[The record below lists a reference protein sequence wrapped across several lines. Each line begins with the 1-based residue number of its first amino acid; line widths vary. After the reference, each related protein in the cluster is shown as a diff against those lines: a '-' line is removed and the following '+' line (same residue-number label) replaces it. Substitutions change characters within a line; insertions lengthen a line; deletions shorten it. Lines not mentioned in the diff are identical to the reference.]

1 MGSAVLSL
9 TNIGACLTLVFKA
22 PTRSVVGPAITGQGR
37 YLSLQSSG
45 VTVKPLLLATAFAT
59 LAAPA
64 LPLHAAAQAPSVA
77 STNAEDA
84 RLTGFLDAEFAEWL
98 KQQPQTATRLGLKDG
113 GDRWNDISEAALD
126 ASVAW
131 RQASAARMKAQFD
144 RAKLSPVGQVNYDI
158 WALEADRAA
167 QSNAN
172 RKYRPPLYSRL
183 YSAHSQLP
191 DFLINTHSVKDAA
204 DLRNYIARLKGL
216 PAVLDI
222 AIARTKASE
231 AAGIRV
237 PRFQVETIIAGSE
250 KLTSG
255 APFGPGPDAALW
267 ADVKAKTEKLVS
279 AGTLP
284 RAEADGLLAEART
297 AIVALK
303 PAYGRVIAWAQSAL
317 PTAPSGRVGAVSL
330 PGGAA
335 YYASE
340 LKLNTTT
347 DYTADQIHA
356 IGRSEV
362 ARIEAEQD
370 ALARKAGLKDR
381 AAYYAE
387 RARLFPPRPWDDVS
401 RADYLAKANAFVAHT
416 RTLLPNYFGTLP
428 AYGIEVVREPT
439 FSEVPGGA
447 AHASAPSPDGS
458 RPARTYVHLVGEQ
471 DDPAAM
477 YTLMCHE
484 AIPGHNMQGDI
495 QVRQKGGPKF
505 RSVTGYVAF
514 GEGWGLYAEAMC
526 KEMNAFPDIAADF
539 MRLDAELFRA
549 ARLVT
554 DTGIHAL
561 GWTEDQAVAY
571 LSETGRQPMD
581 KARSEVRRY
590 ITLPGQATG
599 YKIGMLKIVELRRKA
614 EKALG
619 PKFDIKGFHDLL
631 IASGSQPLSILER
644 RVNDWIAS
652 RS

>member
-1 MGSAVLSL
+1 VQP
-9 TNIGACLTLVFKA
+9 F
-22 PTRSVVGPAITGQGR
+22 
-37 YLSLQSSG
+37 
-45 VTVKPLLLATAFAT
+45 LLATAIASLAT
-59 LAAPA
+59 SGLA
-64 LPLHAAAQAPSVA
+64 LPAAAQTPAATSA
-77 STNAEDA
+77 NAEDA
-84 RLTGFLDAEFAEWL
+84 RLTAFLDAEFAEML
-98 KQQPQTATRLGLKDG
+98 KFQPQTATRLGLKDG
-113 GDRWNDISEAALD
+113 GDRWNDISDSAAD
-126 ASVAW
+126 AFVAW
-131 RQASAARMKAQFD
+131 RQASAARLKAGFD
-144 RAKLSPVGQVNYDI
+144 RAKLSPQAQVNYDI
-158 WALEADRAA
+158 WLLEAERAA
-167 QSNAN
+167 MANAN
-172 RKYRPPLYSRL
+172 RRFKPPLYSRL
-183 YSAHSQLP
+183 YSTHSQLP
-191 DFLINTHSVKDAA
+191 DFLINTHAVADVT
-204 DLRNYIARLKGL
+204 DLRNYIARLRGL
-216 PAVLDI
+216 PAVLDV
-222 AIARTKASE
+222 AIERTRASE

-237 PRFQVETIIAGSE
+237 PRFQIETIIAGSE
-250 KLTSG
+250 KLTQG
-255 APFGPGPDAALW
+255 APFGTGPDVALW
-267 ADVKAKTEKLVS
+267 ADVKAKTEKLVA
-279 AGTLP
+279 AGKLDRAQADTLL
-284 RAEADGLLAEART
+284 EEART
-297 AIVALK
+297 AILALQ
-303 PAYGRVIAWAQSAL
+303 PAYGRVIAWAKSAL

-335 YYASE
+335 FYADE

-381 AAYYAE
+381 QAYYAE
-387 RARLFPPRPWDDVS
+387 RARLFPSRPWTDAS
-401 RADYLAKANAFVAHT
+401 RAEYLANANAFVART

-428 AYGIEVVREPT
+428 EYRIEVVREPS

-458 RPARTYVHLVGEQ
+458 RPARTYVHMVGNQE
-471 DDPAAM
+471 DPAAM

-495 QVRQKGGPKF
+495 QVRQKGGPRF

-549 ARLVT
+549 ARLVV

-561 GWTEDQAVAY
+561 GWTEDQAVDY
-571 LSETGRQPMD
+571 LHKTGRQPIE

-614 EKALG
+614 EAALG

-644 RVNDWIAS
+644 RVNDWIKS
-652 RS
+652 RA

>member
-1 MGSAVLSL
+1 M
-9 TNIGACLTLVFKA
+9 
-22 PTRSVVGPAITGQGR
+22 
-37 YLSLQSSG
+37 
-45 VTVKPLLLATAFAT
+45 KPIFLATALFSIT
-59 LAAPA
+59 PLI
-64 LPLHAAAQAPSVA
+64 LPLPAAAQAPATAPVSG
-77 STNAEDA
+77 EDA
-84 RLTGFLDAEFAEWL
+84 RLTAFLDAEFAELL
-98 KQQPQTATRLGLKDG
+98 KMQPQTATRLGLKQG
-113 GDRWNDISEAALD
+113 GDRWNDIGDAAAEAV
-126 ASVAW
+126 VAW
-131 RQASAARMKAQFD
+131 RQASAARMKAGFD

-158 WALEADRAA
+158 WALEAERAA
-167 QSNAN
+167 LSNAN
-172 RKYRPPLYSRL
+172 RIFRPPLYSRL
-183 YSAHSQLP
+183 YSAHSQLA
-191 DFLINTHSVKDAA
+191 DFLVNTHSVADAA
-204 DLRNYIARLKGL
+204 DLRNYIARLRGM
-216 PAVLDI
+216 PAVLDM
-222 AIARTKASE
+222 AIARTRASE

-237 PRFQVETIIAGSE
+237 PRFQVESVIAGSE

-255 APFGPGPDAALW
+255 APFGPGPDGALW
-267 ADVKAKTEKLVS
+267 ADVKAKTEKLVT
-279 AGTLP
+279 AGTLN
-284 RAEADGLLAEART
+284 RADADARLAEARA
-297 AIVALK
+297 AILALQ
-303 PAYGRVIAWAQSAL
+303 PAYGRVIAWAKAAL

-330 PGGAA
+330 PGGSA
-335 YYASE
+335 YYANE
-340 LKLNTTT
+340 LRLNTTT
-347 DYTADQIHA
+347 DYSADQIHA

-370 ALARKAGLKDR
+370 ALARQAGLKDR
-381 AAYYAE
+381 EAYYAE
-387 RARLFPPRPWDDVS
+387 RARLFPPRPWDDAS

-416 RTLLPNYFGTLP
+416 RTLLPAYFGTLP
-428 AYGIEVVREPT
+428 AYRIEVVREPA
-439 FSEVPGGA
+439 FSEVAGGA

-471 DDPAAM
+471 DDPASM

-484 AIPGHNMQGDI
+484 AVPGHNTQGDI

-561 GWTEDQAVAY
+561 GWTEDQAVDY
-571 LSETGRQPMD
+571 LSKTGRQPME

-614 EKALG
+614 EATLG

-644 RVNDWIAS
+644 RVNDWIAT

>member
-1 MGSAVLSL
+1 MQP
-9 TNIGACLTLVFKA
+9 F
-22 PTRSVVGPAITGQGR
+22 
-37 YLSLQSSG
+37 
-45 VTVKPLLLATAFAT
+45 LLATAIASLAT
-59 LAAPA
+59 SGLA
-64 LPLHAAAQAPSVA
+64 LPAAAQTPAATSA
-77 STNAEDA
+77 NAEDA
-84 RLTGFLDAEFAEWL
+84 RLTAFLDAEFAEML
-98 KQQPQTATRLGLKDG
+98 KFQPQTATRLGLKDG
-113 GDRWNDISEAALD
+113 GDRWNDISDSAAD
-126 ASVAW
+126 AFVAW
-131 RQASAARMKAQFD
+131 RQASAARLKAGFD
-144 RAKLSPVGQVNYDI
+144 RAKLSPQAQVNYDI
-158 WALEADRAA
+158 WLLEAERAA
-167 QSNAN
+167 MTNAN
-172 RKYRPPLYSRL
+172 RRFKPPLYSRL
-183 YSAHSQLP
+183 YSTHSQLP
-191 DFLINTHSVKDAA
+191 DFLINTHAVADVT
-204 DLRNYIARLKGL
+204 DLRNYIARLRGL
-216 PAVLDI
+216 PAVLDV
-222 AIARTKASE
+222 AIDRTRASE

-237 PRFQVETIIAGSE
+237 PRFQIETIIAGSE
-250 KLTSG
+250 KLTQG
-255 APFGPGPDAALW
+255 APFGTGPDVALW
-267 ADVKAKTEKLVS
+267 ADVKAKTEKLVT
-279 AGTLP
+279 AGKLDRAQADTLL
-284 RAEADGLLAEART
+284 EEART
-297 AIVALK
+297 AILALQ
-303 PAYGRVIAWAQSAL
+303 PAYGRVIAWAKSAL

-335 YYASE
+335 FYADE

-381 AAYYAE
+381 QAYYAE
-387 RARLFPPRPWDDVS
+387 RERLFPSRPWTDAS
-401 RADYLAKANAFVAHT
+401 RAEYLANANAFVART

-428 AYGIEVVREPT
+428 EYRIEVVREPS

-447 AHASAPSPDGS
+447 AHASAPSPDGA
-458 RPARTYVHLVGEQ
+458 RPARTYVHMVGNQE
-471 DDPAAM
+471 DPAAM

-549 ARLVT
+549 ARLVV

-561 GWTEDQAVAY
+561 GWTEDQAVDY
-571 LSETGRQPMD
+571 LHKTGRQPIE

-614 EKALG
+614 EAALG

-644 RVNDWIAS
+644 RVNDWIKS
-652 RS
+652 RA